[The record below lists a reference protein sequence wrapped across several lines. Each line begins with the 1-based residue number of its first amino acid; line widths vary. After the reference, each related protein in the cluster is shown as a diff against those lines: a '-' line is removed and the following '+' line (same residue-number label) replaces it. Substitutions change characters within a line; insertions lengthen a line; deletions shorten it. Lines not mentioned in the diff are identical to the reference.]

1 MIEDEAGKIGLDHE
15 EFIYHAKE
23 LNLTQRTREPI
34 EACGQKRKESTC
46 VLER

>member
-23 LNLTQRTREPI
+23 LNLTQGTREPI
-34 EACGQKRKESTC
+34 EACGQKRKDSTC
-46 VLER
+46 MFEK